1 MIFLDRSI
9 PKSVAEALKLVRT
22 GDIVWLEDQFAHD
35 TPDED
40 WIPTVAARGW
50 LTISRDKK
58 IRTRLRQRALVRDH
72 GMGCFIIAQKQDPTR
87 WQYLKLLAANLD
99 DWERVFDSTPKPF
112 LHLVDAAGKS
122 RDFPL
127 R

>member
-22 GDIVWLEDQFAHD
+22 GDIRWLEDEFAHN
-35 TPDED
+35 TPDEV
-40 WIPTVAARGW
+40 WIPDVAARGW

-72 GMGCFIIAQKQDPTR
+72 GMGCFILQQKQDPTR

-99 DWERVFDSTPKPF
+99 EWERVFASTPKPF
-112 LHLVDAAGKS
+112 MRLVDAAGTS
-122 RDFPL
+122 RNFSL
-127 R
+127 